1 MRLPEAE
8 HPPPENVGRQRHA
21 GIIGGVRG
29 GSGSLP
35 LATGGVGG
43 VATAAFVGGS
53 TAGSPQPSPISTGKL
68 FQNQEGRVG
77 PDGVQPRGTE
87 AAVPGAGP
95 GSGGPPFRLCPTADR
110 PGVEVAVAGDMLG
123 GRRSGAGWSWS
134 GFWGGCP
141 RPRITSSNAPPTRRG
156 RSRSRHQEEGS
167 PLV

>member
-43 VATAAFVGGS
+43 AATAAFVGGS

-123 GRRSGAGWSWS
+123 GRRSGAGGPGVVS
-134 GFWGGCP
+134 GGAAHGRGSP
-141 RPRITSSNAPPTRRG
+141 RPMPRPHAGGEVGAGTKKK
-156 RSRSRHQEEGS
+156 GS